1 MFGLYVH
8 WPFCL
13 SKCIYC
19 DFGSKVLSLNN
30 AFDKDFQQKYCD
42 CCKKQMQYFQKKI
55 QQNKYQ
61 KELTS
66 IYFGGGTPSL
76 LNEDIVKQ
84 LIDEAKNLFNLSNDC
99 EITLEANPT
108 SFELEKFYKFN
119 EVGIN
124 RLSLGVQSFDD
135 NELAWLG
142 RKHSAKQAIYAIEEI
157 KKIFPKW
164 SFDLIYGLPK
174 QKLEKWVDELNFAL
188 ALEPKHLSLYT
199 LIVDEHTPLG
209 RMVQTG
215 NVVPKTDDEM
225 ADFYDTTNEVI
236 KKTYLNKL
244 KKLQQYEVS
253 NYAVSGFE
261 SQHNLCYWHSHDYVG
276 IGSMAHGRL
285 TYCNNE
291 RYEIINKQD
300 VNEWMFDVEN
310 GLNGL
315 EVEKP
320 ITRQEQVEEILIMG
334 LRTKYGIDLAET
346 QRRFGIDILEY
357 CDVDKIKMFE
367 NQGLLLINNQRM
379 VLTYEGLK
387 ILDSILAKI
396 LT

>member
-1 MFGLYVH
+1 
-8 WPFCL
+8 
-13 SKCIYC
+13 
-19 DFGSKVLSLNN
+19 
-30 AFDKDFQQKYCD
+30 
-42 CCKKQMQYFQKKI
+42 MQYFQKKI
-55 QQNKYQ
+55 KQNKHQ

-76 LNEDIVKQ
+76 LRPEFVKT
-84 LIDEAKNLFNLSNDC
+84 LINEAKNLFNLSNDC

-108 SFELEKFYKFN
+108 SFELEKFSHFN
-119 EVGIN
+119 EAGVN

-188 ALEPKHLSLYT
+188 SLEPKHLSLYT

-209 RMVQTG
+209 RMVQLG

-225 ADFYDTTNEVI
+225 ADFYDATNEVI
-236 KKTYLNKL
+236 KKMYLNKL
-244 KKLQQYEVS
+244 QKLQQYEVS

-261 SQHNLCYWHSHDYVG
+261 SQHNLCYWHSYDYIGV
-276 IGSMAHGRL
+276 GSMAHGRL
-285 TYCNNE
+285 TYQNGK
-291 RYEIINKQD
+291 RYEILNKTD
-300 VNEWMFDVEN
+300 VKEWISELD
-310 GLNGL
+310 GKSANGL

-334 LRTKYGIDLAET
+334 LRTKYGIDLAEI

-396 LT
+396 LI

>member
-1 MFGLYVH
+1 MFGLYIH

-19 DFGSKVLSLNN
+19 DFDSKVLSKND

-42 CCKKQMQYFQKKI
+42 CCKKQMQFFQKKI
-55 QQNKYQ
+55 QQNKHQ

-76 LNEDIVKQ
+76 LKENIVKQ
-84 LIDEAKNLFNLSNDC
+84 LIDEAGSLFNLSNDC

-108 SFELEKFYKFN
+108 SFELEKFSHFN
-119 EVGIN
+119 EAGVN

-188 ALEPKHLSLYT
+188 SLQSKHLSLYT

-209 RMVQTG
+209 RMVQLG

-225 ADFYDTTNEVI
+225 ADFYDATNEVI
-236 KKTYLNKL
+236 KKMYLNKL
-244 KKLQQYEVS
+244 QKLQQYEVS

-261 SQHNLCYWHSHDYVG
+261 SQHNLCYWHSHDYIGV
-276 IGSMAHGRL
+276 GSMAHGRL
-285 TYCNNE
+285 TYKNGK

-300 VNEWMFDVEN
+300 VNEWMFDIEN
-310 GLNGL
+310 GRNGL

-320 ITRQEQVEEILIMG
+320 LTKQEQVEEILIMG
-334 LRTKYGIDLAET
+334 LRTKYGIDIAEI

-367 NQGLLLINNQRM
+367 NQGLLLIKNQRM

>member
-1 MFGLYVH
+1 
-8 WPFCL
+8 
-13 SKCIYC
+13 
-19 DFGSKVLSLNN
+19 
-30 AFDKDFQQKYCD
+30 
-42 CCKKQMQYFQKKI
+42 
-55 QQNKYQ
+55 
-61 KELTS
+61 
-66 IYFGGGTPSL
+66 
-76 LNEDIVKQ
+76 
-84 LIDEAKNLFNLSNDC
+84 
-99 EITLEANPT
+99 
-108 SFELEKFYKFN
+108 
-119 EVGIN
+119 
-124 RLSLGVQSFDD
+124 
-135 NELAWLG
+135 
-142 RKHSAKQAIYAIEEI
+142 
-157 KKIFPKW
+157 
-164 SFDLIYGLPK
+164 
-174 QKLEKWVDELNFAL
+174 
-188 ALEPKHLSLYT
+188 
-199 LIVDEHTPLG
+199 
-209 RMVQTG
+209 
-215 NVVPKTDDEM
+215 
-225 ADFYDTTNEVI
+225 
-236 KKTYLNKL
+236 
-244 KKLQQYEVS
+244 
-253 NYAVSGFE
+253 
-261 SQHNLCYWHSHDYVG
+261 
-276 IGSMAHGRL
+276 MAHGRL